1 MECAGRGSRGPCVA
15 PATRRCGGCGAVA
28 YCSVSHQLSHWDHH
42 KQECER
48 LEQQMKRV
56 EALNE
61 FPFTFSEEATLEVF
75 EKRESRCSFLSKRG
89 IHGLGMWKYEC
100 GCGDS
105 LASADSTRSNK
116 QFLAFDSAN
125 RSERESWNLPRE
137 LCPCSGPASLKSDA
151 LSNWKDYFEWRCLPL
166 HSPVALLLHWPLLVY
181 YATQIAFSGK
191 SGPEKELFQLAAF
204 GELCALFPGV
214 RIHVELVGPAIPE
227 KRDGEKIDIVDYAH
241 CQGAD
246 CMCRSSS
253 LNKGSAV
260 SSCMSSAV
268 TLRLRKGFYHDRYR
282 DITEDSFP
290 HLVVAPN
297 AGIAAYPSWLPTIE
311 LIKEM
316 NIPAV
321 FSDYCEEACHL
332 AARCIH
338 SVTGRPIRIPIQLNP
353 FRQPLVVENS
363 PLFIPC
369 YPNCFLF
376 GI

>member
-105 LASADSTRSNK
+105 LASADSTRS
-116 QFLAFDSAN
+116 
-125 RSERESWNLPRE
+125 ERESWNLPRE

-227 KRDGEKIDIVDYAH
+227 KRL
-241 CQGAD
+241 
-246 CMCRSSS
+246 SSFWIHFLTLS
-253 LNKGSAV
+253 LLLMLA
-260 SSCMSSAV
+260 
-268 TLRLRKGFYHDRYR
+268 LQL
-282 DITEDSFP
+282 IQ
-290 HLVVAPN
+290 
-297 AGIAAYPSWLPTIE
+297 E

>member
-191 SGPEKELFQLAAF
+191 SGVETTKQLF
-204 GELCALFPGV
+204 
-214 RIHVELVGPAIPE
+214 IHYLG
-227 KRDGEKIDIVDYAH
+227 KDGEKIDIVDYAH

>member
-1 MECAGRGSRGPCVA
+1 M
-15 PATRRCGGCGAVA
+15 
-28 YCSVSHQLSHWDHH
+28 
-42 KQECER
+42 
-48 LEQQMKRV
+48 
-56 EALNE
+56 
-61 FPFTFSEEATLEVF
+61 F
-75 EKRESRCSFLSKRG
+75 
-89 IHGLGMWKYEC
+89 
-100 GCGDS
+100 
-105 LASADSTRSNK
+105 RSNK

-191 SGPEKELFQLAAF
+191 SGVETTKQLFIHYIGPEKELFQLAAF

-227 KRDGEKIDIVDYAH
+227 KRDGEKIDIDDYAH

-282 DITEDSFP
+282 DITE
-290 HLVVAPN
+290 
-297 AGIAAYPSWLPTIE
+297 E

-338 SVTGRPIRIPIQLNP
+338 SVTGHPIRIPIQLNP

>member
-191 SGPEKELFQLAAF
+191 SGVETTKQLFIHYLGKIHFLTLSLLLMLALQL
-204 GELCALFPGV
+204 
-214 RIHVELVGPAIPE
+214 I
-227 KRDGEKIDIVDYAH
+227 
-241 CQGAD
+241 Q
-246 CMCRSSS
+246 
-253 LNKGSAV
+253 
-260 SSCMSSAV
+260 
-268 TLRLRKGFYHDRYR
+268 
-282 DITEDSFP
+282 
-290 HLVVAPN
+290 
-297 AGIAAYPSWLPTIE
+297 E

>member
-61 FPFTFSEEATLEVF
+61 FPFTFSEEATLEKKRIGVKIEVVETHSCSEVTSNF
-75 EKRESRCSFLSKRG
+75 WHLIRLTGQNEKVG
-89 IHGLGMWKYEC
+89 I
-100 GCGDS
+100 S
-105 LASADSTRSNK
+105 LASYA
-116 QFLAFDSAN
+116 LVV
-125 RSERESWNLPRE
+125 
-137 LCPCSGPASLKSDA
+137 CSDFIVHAGPASLKSDA

-191 SGPEKELFQLAAF
+191 SGVETTKQLFIHYIGPEKELFQLAAF

-227 KRDGEKIDIVDYAH
+227 KRDGEKIDIDDYAH

-282 DITEDSFP
+282 DITE
-290 HLVVAPN
+290 
-297 AGIAAYPSWLPTIE
+297 E

-338 SVTGRPIRIPIQLNP
+338 SVTGHPIRIPIQLNP